1 MLAVAVFSLAL
12 AASCVH
18 AQDGPLPIVFTPTFG
33 TLMGGDELVF
43 TAPNI
48 TSSGGQVYCRFGV
61 VDQVTVAGVVG
72 PDGLTRCVTPV
83 LYEIGRVPFQ
93 VSVDGGST
101 YSYGANFTAVLGM
114 EGVNLVDR
122 DSKWQRPIKSAT
134 SPLDLAAWRE
144 LIQEQ
149 LTLTWDRDSFD
160 SASVNVELWGYK
172 EEGSQASWDFMYS
185 VARQV
190 PNTGTYTF
198 SPESTPDSVYHTG
211 KIRVSGF
218 TQQEGVP
225 NIRALWS
232 NVHALAWQFK
242 ELFYQDPVTWSTQ
255 RCMAWREAE
264 KDLPNFVPDMPPCP
278 CTLQQALVDTG
289 RFQEEGSQASWDFMY
304 SVARQV
310 PNTGTYTFSPESTP
324 DSVYHTGKI
333 RVSGFTQQEG
343 VPNIR
348 ALWSN
353 VHALAWQF
361 EELFY
366 QDPVTWSTQRCMA
379 WREAEKD
386 LPNFVPD
393 MPPCPCTLQQAL
405 VDTGRFQLDTGC
417 ALSLGST
424 CTYHPG
430 AVHCVRSIAAS
441 PDGAGQ
447 QCCYAADGRELFT
460 GDTAGGSTPDRGHV
474 FGAPPYRVPPRVPSY
489 SHWIHDVTTF
499 YYCCLWSDNCDVYF
513 ELRPTDDCTRYVPP
527 KAGAVFGDP
536 HVITLDGRSY
546 TFNGLGEYTLLQADD
561 IGLRIQVRTAQ
572 VSNAQG
578 ELVHATACS
587 SFAMREGA
595 SDTVE
600 VRLPRA
606 RDTEVPQVLVNGEVV
621 RFDTPVITLSGVY
634 VASVVPSNVTVHFQ
648 SGVGVEVRSE
658 GGLLTALVLVPPQL
672 KSKTQ
677 GLLGS
682 WNDNPDDDFTTP
694 SGDTVPS
701 TADQM
706 TIYNDFGASCE
717 LVHATACSS
726 FAMREGAS
734 DTVEVRLPRAR
745 DTEVPQVLVNGEV
758 VRFDTPVIT
767 LSGVYVA
774 SVVPSNVTVH
784 FQSGVGV
791 EVRSEGGLLTALVL
805 VPPQLKSKATFHTS
819 LEVVCCNLLF
829 CCLFSLHQRLL
840 SKGAITSQTSLFVY
854 SAQEEAMYA
863 DKHDPDFTP
872 IVNPPALPAE
882 SAEGRRM
889 AQICGDNDQC
899 VFDFTATRNEVLAA
913 STRWAHDWYQ
923 AVSKDTRKVAT
934 CPYVPTPEHGSK
946 VGGPSYVENG
956 AVTIACNEGYTPHP
970 TRTVTCR
977 RDGTWDGVPGTCVA
991 SNTTTAAVAG
1001 GVIGG
1006 VAVLCV
1012 VIGLL
1017 VWRMRDDKESTR
1029 SEDYRDDSKKDS
1041 TQET

>member
-1 MLAVAVFSLAL
+1 MLAVAVFSLVL

-72 PDGLTRCVTPV
+72 PDGLTSCITPV
-83 LYEIGRVPFQ
+83 LYEIGRVSFQ

-114 EGVNLVDR
+114 EGVNLVDIN
-122 DSKWQRPIKSAT
+122 SKWQRPIKSAT

-144 LIQEQ
+144 LIKEQ

-198 SPESTPDSVYHTG
+198 RPESTPDSVYHTG

-218 TQQEGVP
+218 TE
-225 NIRALWS
+225 
-232 NVHALAWQFK
+232 
-242 ELFYQDPVTWSTQ
+242 
-255 RCMAWREAE
+255 
-264 KDLPNFVPDMPPCP
+264 
-278 CTLQQALVDTG
+278 
-289 RFQEEGSQASWDFMY
+289 
-304 SVARQV
+304 
-310 PNTGTYTFSPESTP
+310 
-324 DSVYHTGKI
+324 
-333 RVSGFTQQEG
+333 QEG

-379 WREAEKD
+379 WREAEKE

-706 TIYNDFGASCE
+706 TIYNDFGASW
-717 LVHATACSS
+717 
-726 FAMREGAS
+726 
-734 DTVEVRLPRAR
+734 
-745 DTEVPQVLVNGEV
+745 
-758 VRFDTPVIT
+758 
-767 LSGVYVA
+767 
-774 SVVPSNVTVH
+774 
-784 FQSGVGV
+784 
-791 EVRSEGGLLTALVL
+791 
-805 VPPQLKSKATFHTS
+805 
-819 LEVVCCNLLF
+819 
-829 CCLFSLHQRLL
+829 
-840 SKGAITSQTSLFVY
+840 AITSQTSLFVY

-991 SNTTTAAVAG
+991 SNATTAAVAG

-1029 SEDYRDDSKKDS
+1029 SEDYKDDSKKDS